1 MLLPFCINSRVK
13 IIRNG
18 GMQLSNGLRRFNSS
32 LCGGKHPAAP
42 GRKHMT
48 GFAYKRVVGVLVAG
62 SMVFSSTAA
71 VAATQPAP
79 SQVDPW
85 AVLSVMSG
93 GASAAAVC
101 GAAAAAAAA
110 QAPGPGCVLPAVD
123 QAPVAATPPPAPI
136 PVPPVEPAGTG
147 LGISPLLIG
156 LLALAGGLALYFV
169 LRHHHNHGN
178 SPA

>member
-1 MLLPFCINSRVK
+1 
-13 IIRNG
+13 
-18 GMQLSNGLRRFNSS
+18 
-32 LCGGKHPAAP
+32 
-42 GRKHMT
+42 MT
-48 GFAYKRVVGVLVAG
+48 GFAYKRVVGVFVAG

-71 VAATQPAP
+71 IAASQPAP

-101 GAAAAAAAA
+101 GAAAAAAVA

-123 QAPVAATPPPAPI
+123 AAPVAAVPPPAPI

-169 LRHHHNHGN
+169 LRHHHNNGN